1 MRKRPCKVNDSSDL
15 SSHCATIPCNSSSSS
30 IFIWI
35 SSVWETDHIGEFC
48 KNLQDLFQHKK
59 SGKLSAATLYI
70 YANIFN
76 LKSKPWEY
84 NKIPILDLDP
94 WSWSLSVLAISFK
107 GLGPVWNTWTWMSVE
122 LDFRMDISDQTDKKQ
137 FQLKYWT
144 LNWKYNSRRSLYWV
158 FLSWWSLSILRRG
171 DVYWET
177 SKVCSFRDREK
188 TNFKDANPWNWNQTQ
203 QDSLSLTKGQAELS
217 FIHKFYWESL
227 VQNIT
232 F

>member
-1 MRKRPCKVNDSSDL
+1 MIVPIYQVTVPPSLVIWVPRPYLFGFQVFEKPITMARSGKICKIYVS
-15 SSHCATIPCNSSSSS
+15 T
-30 IFIWI
+30 
-35 SSVWETDHIGEFC
+35 
-48 KNLQDLFQHKK
+48 KNLENCL
-59 SGKLSAATLYI
+59 LRRYI

-76 LKSKPWEY
+76 SKSKPWKY

-94 WSWSLSVLAISFK
+94 WSWSSSVLAISFK
-107 GLGPVWNTWTWMSVE
+107 GLRPVWNTWTWMSVE

-188 TNFKDANPWNWNQTQ
+188 TNFKDANPWNWNQTR
-203 QDSLSLTKGQAELS
+203 QDSLSPTKGQAELS